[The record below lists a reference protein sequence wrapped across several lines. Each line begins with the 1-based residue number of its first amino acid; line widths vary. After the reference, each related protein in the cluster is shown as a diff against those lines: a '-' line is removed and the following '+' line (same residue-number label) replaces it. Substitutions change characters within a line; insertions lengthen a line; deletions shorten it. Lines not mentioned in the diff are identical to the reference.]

1 MQKIIT
7 VLFATATLT
16 LAACGGN
23 KGGNDG
29 SLAGK
34 KAELEKLK
42 KEQSANDEKIK
53 ALEKEIAKLDT
64 SAVKDDVAKLVS
76 TVPVALQNF
85 SHYIDLQ
92 GRVEAEDIS
101 YISPRLGGGQVRAI
115 YVKRGDYVK
124 KGQLL
129 LKLDDAIV
137 KQQVA
142 ASQQSTETIKTQLA
156 LAKDVYNRRN
166 NLWKQGIGTEIELIT
181 ARTNV
186 ESLEKQL
193 AAANANIKVQ
203 QEQQSGTN
211 IYSDVDGVAD
221 EVNVR
226 VGEMFTGFSGTVPQ
240 IKIVNTSNLKVITD
254 VPENY
259 SGKVKQGSALS
270 VTLPDINKTVNATV
284 NISGRVIDPNSRSF
298 RVEGKLPNDPMIRPN
313 QIAQVHILDYSAPSA
328 IAVPVNAVGTD
339 EKGKYVFVAVVEG
352 AKTVARKRAVVIGEL
367 YNDKIEVKSG
377 LTPGEQLIAEGYQ
390 NIYDGQLLKVDNK
403 K

>member
-1 MQKIIT
+1 MQKIIN
-7 VLFATATLT
+7 VLLITATLT
-16 LAACGGN
+16 LAACGN
-23 KGGNDG
+23 KGGGDNT
-29 SLAGK
+29 LAGK

-42 KEQSANDEKIK
+42 KEQSTVSDKIK
-53 ALEKEIAKLDT
+53 SLEQEIAKLDT
-64 SAVKDDVAKLVS
+64 SSTKEDVAKLVG
-76 TVPVALQNF
+76 TVAIAPQNF

-101 YISPRLGGGQVRAI
+101 YISPRLGGGQVRAV

-142 ASQQSTETIKTQLA
+142 ASKQGTETIKTQLT

-193 AAANANIKVQ
+193 AAANENIKIQ
-203 QEQQSGTN
+203 QEQQSGAN
-211 IYSDVDGVAD
+211 VYSDVDGIAD

-226 VGEMFTGFSGTVPQ
+226 VGEMFTGFSGNTPQ
-240 IKIVNTSNLKVITD
+240 IKIVNTSNLKIITD

-259 SGKVKQGSALS
+259 SSKVRQGSTLL
-270 VTLPDINKTVNATV
+270 VTLPDVNKTFNATV
-284 NISGRVIDPNSRSF
+284 NVSGKVIDPNSRSF
-298 RVEGKLPNDPMIRPN
+298 RAEAKLPQDALIRPN
-313 QIAQVHILDYSAPSA
+313 QIAQVRILDYSAPSA
-328 IAVPVNAVGTD
+328 IAIPVNTVSTD
-339 EKGKYVFVAVVEG
+339 EKGKYVFVAVNEG
-352 AKTVARKRAVVIGEL
+352 GKLIARKRMVVVGEL
-367 YNDKIEVKSG
+367 YNELIEIKSG
-377 LTPGEQLIAEGYQ
+377 LTAGDQLINDGYQ
-390 NIYDGQLLKVDNK
+390 SIYDGQLLKVDNK